1 MWLCVDR
8 IESDVVI
15 LISDDETVFHV
26 PTPAYVRLT
35 GCAPVESQMLWAET
49 QDGTLLSAACDE
61 AETKTRKKAAAD
73 RLARLFGSAN
83 D

>member
-15 LISDDETVFHV
+15 LIGDDETIFHV
-26 PTPAYVRLT
+26 PTHEYQRLT

-61 AETKTRKKAAAD
+61 AETMARKKAAAD
-73 RLARLFGSAN
+73 RLARLFGSEN